1 MELFDLYTAD
11 REKTGLTMKRGDPTP
26 EGYYRL
32 VIHVCIFNEKG
43 EMLIQK
49 RQPFK
54 RGWAGLWDV
63 SVGGHS
69 VSGENGKDTAR
80 RELKEELGIDFDF
93 SDTRPSLT
101 INWEVGFDDYF
112 LLAMPVDIDALTLQY
127 EEVEQVKWAVKDE
140 VLQMIDDGSFI
151 PYEKSLIE
159 LLFFRRDHRSAH
171 SRPDPTKV

>member
-32 VIHVCIFNEKG
+32 VVHVCIFNEKG

-54 RGWAGLWDV
+54 RGWAGMWDV

-69 VSGENGKDTAR
+69 TSGENSKATAR
-80 RELKEELGIDFDF
+80 RELFEELGIDHDF
-93 SDTRPSLT
+93 SDTRPSFT

-112 LLAMPVDIDALTLQY
+112 LLTMPVDISTLTLQC
-127 EEVEQVKWAVKDE
+127 EEVEQVKWAGKEE
-140 VLQMIDDGSFI
+140 VLQMIDEGSFI

-159 LLFFRRDHRSAH
+159 LLYFRRDHRSAH
-171 SRPDPTKV
+171 SRPDPTK